1 VRNVRTHHAT
11 AHRPTEA
18 FTLVEVLVVI
28 FILAVLAAIIA
39 GVAGYVMKSAA
50 ARETAATQKI
60 LMEAIQ
66 AFHDA
71 AGDPSDSDSN
81 YHGHVYPQID
91 PSDPNSGKVL
101 IGYLTGSGGTQTP
114 AVKAATDVLLKLPKD
129 AWDGDSNSAVKDAW
143 RQDMRYDP
151 NGGLGGKPVVISE
164 GPDGKFGGA
173 SAGDPNG
180 EDDVRS
186 DESQ

>member
-1 VRNVRTHHAT
+1 MRSIRTNNAAARRST
-11 AHRPTEA
+11 KA

-28 FILAVLAAIIA
+28 FILGVLAAIVA

-50 ARETAATQKI
+50 SRETASTEKV
-60 LMEAIQ
+60 LMQAIQ

-71 AGDPSDSDSN
+71 NIPQG
-81 YHGHVYPQID
+81 YP
-91 PSDPNSGKVL
+91 PVTDPNNSGIDL
-101 IGYLTGSGGTQTP
+101 MRYLTGKDPSAQ
-114 AVKAATDVLLKLPKD
+114 AAAAKAATDVLLKLPKD
-129 AWDGDSNSAVKDAW
+129 AWTGDSNSAVKDSW
-143 RQDMRYDP
+143 GHDMHYDP

-164 GPDGKFGGA
+164 GPDGKFGGT

-180 EDDVRS
+180 EDDIRS